1 MGKMKI
7 KAGYCPSCGS
17 DIIDYSAAEFEDDNM
32 LHYNC
37 KCITCGYEFEEWY
50 SLKFEGQNVGENCDV
65 VVDAG
70 TEYDSLNDLINNDN
84 ELKEEFDAEIKVQ
97 DKLDK
102 IVEQMNRLYDN
113 LSKKS
118 ELLKEAFFGHNIE
131 QHKHSD
137 PEIYKECSEYL
148 YKNLKSEQT
157 YFECCNK
164 IKSKFPDVELKE
176 FNDSEMFELYATSY
190 NHNSIF
196 KDLVDRDEY
205 IDDMKKK
212 YSL

>member
-65 VVDAG
+65 VLDAG
-70 TEYDSLNDLINNDN
+70 TEYDSLNDLINN
-84 ELKEEFDAEIKVQ
+84 EKGLAETFDDEIKLQ
-97 DKLDK
+97 DKLD
-102 IVEQMNRLYDN
+102 IITGQMNLLYDN

-118 ELLKEAFFGHNIE
+118 ELLKEAFFGHNVE
-131 QHKHSD
+131 QHKHSE

-148 YKNLKSEQT
+148 YKNLRSEQT
-157 YFECCNK
+157 YFEYCNK
-164 IKSKFPDVELKE
+164 IKSKFPDAELKE

>member
-7 KAGYCPSCGS
+7 KAGYCPNCGS

-70 TEYDSLNDLINNDN
+70 TEYDSLNDLINN
-84 ELKEEFDAEIKVQ
+84 EKVLAKTFDDEIKLQ
-97 DKLDK
+97 DKLD
-102 IVEQMNRLYDN
+102 IITGQMNLLYDN

-118 ELLKEAFFGHNIE
+118 KLLKEAFFGQNVE

-137 PEIYKECSEYL
+137 PVIYKECSEYL
-148 YKNLKSEQT
+148 YKNLRSEQT
-157 YFECCNK
+157 YFEYCNK

-196 KDLVDRDEY
+196 KDLVDKDET
-205 IDDMKKK
+205 IGDMKKK

>member
-1 MGKMKI
+1 MKKMKI
-7 KAGYCPSCGS
+7 KAGYCPNCGS

-65 VVDAG
+65 VLDAG
-70 TEYDSLNDLINNDN
+70 TEYDSLTDLINNKKGLAKTFVD
-84 ELKEEFDAEIKVQ
+84 EIKLQ

-118 ELLKEAFFGHNIE
+118 ELLKAAFFGQKVE
-131 QHKHSD
+131 QHKHSE

-148 YKNLKSEQT
+148 YKNLRSEQT

-176 FNDSEMFELYATSY
+176 FNDSGMFELYATSY

-196 KDLVDRDEY
+196 KDLVDKDET

>member
-1 MGKMKI
+1 MKKMKI
-7 KAGYCPSCGS
+7 KAGYCPNCGS

-65 VVDAG
+65 VLDAG
-70 TEYDSLNDLINNDN
+70 TEYDSLTDLINNKKGLAKTFVD
-84 ELKEEFDAEIKVQ
+84 EIKLQ

-118 ELLKEAFFGHNIE
+118 ELLKEVFFGHNVE

-137 PEIYKECSEYL
+137 PEIYKEFSEYL

-176 FNDSEMFELYATSY
+176 FNDSGIFELYATSY
-190 NHNSIF
+190 SHNSIF
-196 KDLVDRDEY
+196 KDLVDKDET
-205 IDDMKKK
+205 IGDMKKK